1 MIFTFRIGNWGDR
14 AKLKAGATRW
24 QRTRGTRRKR
34 EARRETER
42 QPWKRTRAQQTGK
55 RARAQGQEDEHTGSD
70 RKASASGGTQAR
82 GKPPAPPCR
91 NDTQKARRR
100 MDCGESANPRARRSR
115 DARSATSTRADVGK
129 PEDPRTARRF
139 AARQDD
145 ERERSGNS
153 RRRRP
158 TGNPMTVSRSPST
171 RATRSAP
178 APCTAYAPALS
189 NDSPFRR

>member
-1 MIFTFRIGNWGDR
+1 MGTGTIGR
-14 AKLKAGATRW
+14 SSRSA
-24 QRTRGTRRKR
+24 QRVGKGRTAPDESRKR
-34 EARRETER
+34 DGEQGGSGRSGLESMRGRKGRKTSAPG
-42 QPWKRTRAQQTGK
+42 QVGK
-55 RARAQGQEDEHTGSD
+55 RGEHRA
-70 RKASASGGTQAR
+70 QAR

-91 NDTQKARRR
+91 DNTQKARRR
-100 MDCGESANPRARRSR
+100 VDCGESAGPRAWRSR
-115 DARSATSTRADVGK
+115 RYAKRGQHEGGRRKAGGSVA
-129 PEDPRTARRF
+129 ARRF